1 MAGLGFNMIS
11 SGSRGNST
19 VIWDQSD
26 LIIID
31 FGITLKKFMSR
42 VAELGINRDNI
53 SLFVSHEHSDHA
65 KGIQYVRRLG
75 MVDIYSRELT
85 LDALRIRDGYNIASN
100 TVIGNFRISAISV
113 SHDAADPVGFVI
125 RWGKRKITVV
135 SDLGFVSD
143 ELVAEARGSDI
154 LAFEANHDVDMLRTG
169 KYPEYLQKR
178 ILGNRGHLSNE
189 QSAEAISR
197 ISESNTRIIL
207 THLSQE
213 NNTPDVAYGTVRSYL
228 ENRAVKFASL
238 ECAYQESG
246 STLHTIDDD

>member
-1 MAGLGFNMIS
+1 VG
-11 SGSRGNST
+11 
-19 VIWDQSD
+19 Q
-26 LIIID
+26 
-31 FGITLKKFMSR
+31 
-42 VAELGINRDNI
+42 
-53 SLFVSHEHSDHA
+53 A
-65 KGIQYVRRLG
+65 K
-75 MVDIYSRELT
+75 
-85 LDALRIRDGYNIASN
+85 N
-100 TVIGNFRISAISV
+100 
-113 SHDAADPVGFVI
+113 
-125 RWGKRKITVV
+125 TVV

-228 ENRAVKFASL
+228 ENRAVKFTSL

-246 STLHTIDDD
+246 STLHTLDDD